1 MTNPIPYALIPTEV
15 NPLPNDLQITQ
26 PNPNANINDDLLL
39 EQPTNIKKKH
49 TLPLNC
55 RRLHGQLTKK
65 TEKALDLIHQT
76 GINPKDALILASNG
90 KIPSNGQIYRIKDK
104 YEKYRLSHPQMDR
117 LARDAVKAVLKD
129 GEVNG
134 EKASVS
140 AVLAAASMVKDR
152 TEPIIRQAVNLNIN
166 AEVSPVDLGKWI
178 NRK

>member
-1 MTNPIPYALIPTEV
+1 
-15 NPLPNDLQITQ
+15 
-26 PNPNANINDDLLL
+26 
-39 EQPTNIKKKH
+39 
-49 TLPLNC
+49 
-55 RRLHGQLTKK
+55 
-65 TEKALDLIHQT
+65 
-76 GINPKDALILASNG
+76 
-90 KIPSNGQIYRIKDK
+90 
-104 YEKYRLSHPQMDR
+104 MDR